1 MSSLTP
7 EQLKKI
13 EENRLA
19 ALKRRQERQKSL
31 LSSKEKNPHQFIYSD
46 VTKSKSHDS
55 SVLQPDIQ
63 NKCMTYSV
71 ISNKNDMKSFYGQTS
86 EYFKVGKNCETK
98 FSYKINQTDVN
109 TGESTDLS
117 KLDINKVLLP
127 RPTAGDCYLISK
139 TRFLIDIP
147 FHEKLIDLLKTVPGK
162 MYDAKERKWNFP
174 LSQYKNLL
182 KKIELLNLEISINP
196 LPKFILKEFLLRKL
210 PSVSSESID
219 ISCLSPELK
228 KQLYPFQIEGIQ
240 FAISK
245 NGRCLIADEMGLG
258 KTLQALGVADYYKSQ
273 WPLLIVCPS
282 SMRYQWE
289 EEVCKYI
296 PSVPL
301 HMIFIM
307 KSSKD
312 YIDED
317 LVKVLIVSY
326 DLLGKQTALLKKLK
340 FGVAILDE
348 SHSLKSSKTQRTK
361 AALDIVKKIGRVI
374 LLSGTPALSRPCELY
389 TQLEAIHPSAFS
401 SFKEYGLRYCDGKM
415 TNFGWNFSGSSNLG
429 ELKVLLESKYMI
441 RRLKKDVI
449 LQLPSKIRQVIVL
462 NNDDIKTQS
471 QTMQEYADRLKQ
483 TNLKGMERRGQLLL
497 YFAETGR
504 TKLKAVCDYI
514 AKLLDEGKKFLCF
527 AHHKEVLDKIS
538 ETVQKCQNEYIRID
552 GKVSTEDRKMLCD
565 KFQYEEKYRV
575 AVLSIKA
582 ANTGLTLTSAQLVV
596 FAELFWNPGELIQAE
611 DRAHRIGQQDS
622 VFVQYLLAKGTA
634 DDYLWPLVLDKLDV
648 LTKVG
653 LSKDTFTDMSV
664 SSLNRKTD
672 CKQQEMTD
680 YFMSDELEE
689 ENLNKLMDEIDG
701 VVEKKRKIN

>member
-1 MSSLTP
+1 MH
-7 EQLKKI
+7 
-13 EENRLA
+13 A
-19 ALKRRQERQKSL
+19 
-31 LSSKEKNPHQFIYSD
+31 Y
-46 VTKSKSHDS
+46 
-55 SVLQPDIQ
+55 
-63 NKCMTYSV
+63 
-71 ISNKNDMKSFYGQTS
+71 
-86 EYFKVGKNCETK
+86 
-98 FSYKINQTDVN
+98 
-109 TGESTDLS
+109 
-117 KLDINKVLLP
+117 
-127 RPTAGDCYLISK
+127 
-139 TRFLIDIP
+139 
-147 FHEKLIDLLKTVPGK
+147 
-162 MYDAKERKWNFP
+162 AKERKWNFP